1 MLKYTENEY
10 VAGSDSYGG
19 CETFR
24 TKGQL
29 ISTKHS
35 SSKGDWSSTVKEIYS
50 LLKPGEYSDVF
61 TDTDGSLHII
71 YRGADETP
79 GEVKLADVIDKVTT
93 IVKATSDTEAWDELL
108 DTWMDDADIV
118 YDKDL
123 IASVG
128 KDYVKE

>member
-1 MLKYTENEY
+1 MYNKFIEPYRAKIDKAFAELEGGADFAQVMLKYTENEY

-61 TDTDGSLHII
+61 TTRTAACISFTAARTKRPAKLSL
-71 YRGADETP
+71 
-79 GEVKLADVIDKVTT
+79 L
-93 IVKATSDTEAWDELL
+93 
-108 DTWMDDADIV
+108 M
-118 YDKDL
+118 
-123 IASVG
+123 
-128 KDYVKE
+128 